1 MKRSA
6 EEADDFSALTHF
18 FEFINRPEYTLEEV
32 ASLMDAEAVLKMTAV
47 LGFVADWDTFTQS
60 RGKNAYF
67 YRRPEDGR
75 FQWLQWD
82 SDLAFGSRHYRN
94 FYGGSEAFVR
104 WVEHSENM
112 DLLRRYLKTLV
123 ELTEGKDSRV
133 EAWMSQESSRFSQ
146 CRINAPF
153 YRSFFQSRKQE
164 VDVMTDW

>member
-18 FEFINRPEYTLEEV
+18 FELINRPEYRLEEV
-32 ASLMDAEAVLKMTAV
+32 ASLLDAEAVLKMTAV

-133 EAWMSQESSRFSQ
+133 EAWMSQESSRFL
-146 CRINAPF
+146 NAESMLPF
-153 YRSFFQSRKQE
+153 IDPFFNRANRKL
-164 VDVMTDW
+164 MS